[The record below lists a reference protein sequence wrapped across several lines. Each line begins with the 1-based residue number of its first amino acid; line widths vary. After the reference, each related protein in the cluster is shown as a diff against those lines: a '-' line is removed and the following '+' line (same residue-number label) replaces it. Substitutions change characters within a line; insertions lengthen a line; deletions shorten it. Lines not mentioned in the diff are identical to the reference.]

1 MSEETFRTGFVALV
15 GRPNT
20 GKSTLLNHLV
30 GEKISITSSRAQTT
44 RHRLTGVKSTDEA
57 QLLYVDTP
65 GMHSGGKKAVNRY
78 MNRVARNA
86 VRDVDVVVW
95 VVEALRLTDE
105 DEAVLEALKHAEV
118 PVVLAVNKVD
128 RVRDKPRL
136 LPFMQELTSRREFA
150 AVVPI
155 SAESG
160 ENVDALEAE
169 IAAHLPEG
177 PPLFPTDQLTDA
189 TERFLAAE
197 LIREK
202 LTRRLE
208 QELPYVLTVAIDEF
222 REEDERLNISATIWV
237 ERESHKGIVI
247 GRGGTVLKEVGQ
259 RARKDMERLFDHRVH
274 LELWVKVRE
283 GWSDDERALKSL
295 GYRDDD

>member
-1 MSEETFRTGFVALV
+1 MTEETFRTGFVALV

-44 RHRLTGVKSTDEA
+44 RHRLTGVKSIDQA

-65 GMHSGGKKAVNRY
+65 GLHSGGKKAVNRY

-95 VVEALRLTDE
+95 MVEALRLTDE

-136 LPFMQELTSRREFA
+136 LPFMQDLTARREFA

-169 IAAHLPEG
+169 IAARLPEG

-222 REEDERLNISATIWV
+222 REEAERLNISATIWV

-259 RARKDMERLFDHRVH
+259 RARKDMERLFDNRVH

>member
-1 MSEETFRTGFVALV
+1 MSEEAFRTGFVALV

-44 RHRLTGVKSTDEA
+44 RHRLTGVKSVDDA

-118 PVVLAVNKVD
+118 PVILAVNKVD

-136 LPFMQELTSRREFA
+136 LPFMQDLTARREFA

-160 ENVDALEAE
+160 ENVDALETE
-169 IAAHLPEG
+169 IAARLPEG

-222 REEDERLNISATIWV
+222 REEDQRLNISATIWV